1 MDSIIEYIRGIFDSL
16 DVPLL
21 TFLFF
26 YSIRKRKEEAE
37 ARKAETDNITSYAE
51 EWKELYE
58 KKEAKVHEL
67 DAKIDKLYMEKE
79 EDRKHM
85 REVMEQNQEYALK
98 NKELEILKCKK
109 RGCSERQPP
118 SEY

>member
-1 MDSIIEYIRGIFDSL
+1 METVLDYIKGILHSIDM
-16 DVPLL
+16 PLMA
-21 TFLFF
+21 FIFF

-37 ARKAETDNITSYAE
+37 ARKAETDNITSYAA

-67 DAKIDKLYMEKE
+67 DAKIDKLYLEKE

-85 REVMEQNQEYALK
+85 REIMEQNQEYALK

-109 RGCSERQPP
+109 RGCQDRQPP